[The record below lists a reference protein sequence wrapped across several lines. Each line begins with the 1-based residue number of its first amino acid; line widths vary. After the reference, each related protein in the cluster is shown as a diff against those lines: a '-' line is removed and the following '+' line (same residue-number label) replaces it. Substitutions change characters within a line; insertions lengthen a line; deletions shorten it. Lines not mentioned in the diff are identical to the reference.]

1 MNQALLI
8 FILIIGISFIVFG
21 ILVLFFPEVIEGN
34 KVISSAKTQNTTKK
48 KESQGLVL
56 KGAFPSNCVI
66 LGMH

>member
-21 ILVLFFPEVIEGN
+21 ILVLFLPEVIEGH

-48 KESQGLVL
+48 KES
-56 KGAFPSNCVI
+56 
-66 LGMH
+66 